1 MGLCDSTPRRCNR
14 VYPDTRLLG
23 VVSVTNPVSIHLKE
37 FDGRCVRFLKPVVHL
52 EVGAEGCPLL
62 VESVGTRVGN
72 VTPSDGCRCSAEIT
86 DEVTSLGGRQVVQE
100 EGDCSGL
107 YLRVNKERRDGL
119 VRLNK
124 RDASSA
130 MVLRWPGW

>member
-1 MGLCDSTPRRCNR
+1 MGLGASTPRRCNR
-14 VYPDTRLLG
+14 VCPDTRLPG

-37 FDGRCVRFLKPVVHL
+37 FDGCCVRVLKPVVHL

-62 VESVGTRVGN
+62 VEVAGVRIGN
-72 VTPSDGCRCSAEIT
+72 ATPFDRCPRSAEIT

-107 YLRVNKERRDGL
+107 YFREKKERKDGL
-119 VRLNK
+119 VSWNK
-124 RDASSA
+124 REASSA